1 MMNFD
6 DQYAGETEY
15 VGWDYAARLEP
26 GETIQ
31 SATFAATD
39 PAGVDPAPAAILQGE
54 PVVASP
60 IVRQL
65 VAGLVAGARYAIV
78 TTAQTSGG
86 RTLIEAGVLR
96 VREAG
101 G

>member
-15 VGWDYAARLEP
+15 VGWDYAARLDT

-31 SATFAATD
+31 SAAFAVTD
-39 PAGVDPAPAAILQGE
+39 PAGVDPAPSGILQGA
-54 PVVASP
+54 PVVAGA
-60 IVRQL
+60 VARQL
-65 VAGLVAGARYAIV
+65 VTNLVAGARYVIV

-86 RTLIEAGVLR
+86 RTLIEVGVLR
-96 VREAG
+96 VREAA
-101 G
+101 